1 LATIDRTRLV
11 AARLRVLRAGD
22 GRSQD
27 AIALASGLS
36 QPTYSR
42 VESGDRA
49 LRGAEA
55 VRVADALGV
64 RVGALLGAPE
74 VEARA
79 VCAARTSGDVS
90 DMATMRA
97 KLNAYLELA
106 AYLDGQGIPAE

>member
-1 LATIDRTRLV
+1 MATIDRTRLV

-27 AIALASGLS
+27 AIAAAAGLS